1 MGRKS
6 LFDREALTVLLMK
19 QNGVITRGQ
28 ARDCGMTRHALEHRL
43 RVGGPW
49 QPLLPGVYMTN
60 TGTPTGMQRLQAAL
74 LYAGPDSAV
83 TGPAALALHRIRAR
97 QITVVDV
104 LIPEERRRRSL
115 EFVRVHRTSR
125 MPGSLFRMG
134 EVSYVSSARAVA
146 DTVCGL
152 RDISEVRAIVADGV
166 QPGRVSV
173 AQLAQEL
180 ACGPVQGSARFRHVL
195 AEVAEGVRSAAE
207 GDLRSLITRERLPEP
222 LCNARLYMGDS
233 FIAMPDAWWPDAE
246 VAVEIES
253 RQWHLSPGDWDATL
267 ARDARMSARGIIVL
281 HFSPRRLRTE
291 PAAVASEIRSALEAG
306 HQRGRLG
313 IRAVAC

>member
-1 MGRKS
+1 
-6 LFDREALTVLLMK
+6 
-19 QNGVITRGQ
+19 
-28 ARDCGMTRHALEHRL
+28 
-43 RVGGPW
+43 
-49 QPLLPGVYMTN
+49 MTN
-60 TGTPTGMQRLQAAL
+60 TGTPTRLERLQAAL
-74 LYAGPDSAV
+74 LYAGPGSAI
-83 TGPAALALHRIRAR
+83 TGPAALALHHNWAR
-97 QITVVDV
+97 QIVVVDV
-104 LIPEERRRRSL
+104 LITQERKRQSL

-125 MPGSLFRMG
+125 MPCSLFSVG
-134 EVSYVSSARAVA
+134 EVSYVPLARAVA

-152 RDISEVRAIVADGV
+152 RDISEVRAIVAEGV
-166 QPGRVSV
+166 QRGRVQVS
-173 AQLAQEL
+173 QLADEL
-180 ACGPVQGSARFRHVL
+180 ACGPVQGSARFRRVL
-195 AEVAEGVRSAAE
+195 AEVAEGVRSVAE
-207 GDLRSLITRERLPEP
+207 GDLRSLIKRERLPEP
-222 LCNARLYMGDS
+222 IYNARLYMGDS

-313 IRAVAC
+313 IRAVA